1 MSDQYLHEPDA
12 QRYVLLRDGIIAS
25 SLDYSVL
32 GDSISMTRA
41 YTNPTLRGHGL
52 AGRLVEYAVDDVE
65 RSTRLRIIPMCW
77 YVAEWFEA
85 HPDRAGLLQPRSAA

>member
-1 MSDQYLHEPDA
+1 MTDQFSNEPDS
-12 QRYVLLRDGIIAS
+12 QRYVLLRDGVIAS
-25 SLDYSVL
+25 SLDYSVR

-41 YTNPTLRGHGL
+41 YTNPRLRGHGL

-77 YVAEWFEA
+77 YVAEWFDA
-85 HPDRAGLLQPRSAA
+85 HPDRADLLKPRSA